1 MSRKFIISEQERNN
15 ILKLHKLLNESYG
28 DKVAFNNLE
37 VGKYYAYFNDNSINV
52 WGLIFIKKI
61 ENAEFTVRNVDKY
74 DNDVEYT
81 LTEEDWTENMTKEKF
96 VEISK
101 DDYDNFVSKKITLD
115 DIEEK
120 IKNYNTSNNTTTT
133 TTTTTTTSVNSL
145 GCLKG
150 DCQNGEGE
158 LKSEEGHYIGN
169 FKNGKFEGKGT
180 LSNISYEFENELYA
194 SPLRPNFHD
203 DQFTY
208 VGNFSDGL
216 PEGDGK
222 IVFDNGD
229 KYEGEFY
236 EGKIEGE
243 GTMTFKNGSVY
254 KGEFE
259 TIKVDDLTST
269 YKVKTID
276 KTIEDLV
283 KYNSER
289 PRVIDVYS
297 NLTKGTRLKGMFKSG
312 SVVGSVLGV
321 EDKGLDSIVK
331 TGLINTYESK
341 PLQSLSYIASRVP
354 KLKTK
359 MDLEL
364 KNPENLNRKEE
375 IKKEYNDKI
384 ERVKKNTKKIL
395 PTVKLQNKNIKS
407 IVYETKANENG
418 FFEFENVEVGEY
430 ILTVDTKFIF
440 SKSPKYE
447 FRLKNEDELEF
458 TIIMSKKDFLSF
470 LQKEGNVY
478 NKKLIN
484 EDIGDVVDYDSFKEN
499 SFYKNDD
506 YLIEIVYSFGFDCYV
521 YSLKEKKYIGEENGL
536 HGGIVKSFDTAGDL
550 KKQIGEIFTEISKD
564 EYINTINTPE
574 NTSTTY
580 PQGASVNYDNLDDDK
595 YYKNENYIFKT
606 LWMDIPYYV
615 YYVFSIKDKKYV
627 EKRSHSTSISELK
640 KYGKTFTEISKN
652 EYEKTIS
659 DLLNST
665 SPTGTDATSTSP
677 TTPILTPT
685 PTSPTTNTTSTTTPT
700 SPTTNTTLLTEKDCE
715 DIVEKYYQTY
725 ISLYRKTT
733 SIDDIDKN
741 MLKVEKDKINYCYV
755 KYFKKLSRKT
765 RDYVKQLTN
774 ISPLLDFLELDTI
787 IQENS
792 NIYKLNDK
800 IKSIITEQKEMK
812 SKMLVEKELINKRFD
827 FVVESLIQ
835 NNNVGNKKFILE
847 LELEKRKLIK
857 SGYDIL
863 MVQDSFFDVV
873 NTFL

>member
-1 MSRKFIISEQERNN
+1 MNLLQQKKKWNDVYSNKFI
-15 ILKLHKLLNESYG
+15 
-28 DKVAFNNLE
+28 
-37 VGKYYAYFNDNSINV
+37 
-52 WGLIFIKKI
+52 
-61 ENAEFTVRNVDKY
+61 
-74 DNDVEYT
+74 
-81 LTEEDWTENMTKEKF
+81 
-96 VEISK
+96 EISK
-101 DDYDNFVSKKITLD
+101 DDYDNLSSKKITLE

-120 IKNYNTSNNTTTT
+120 IKNNNTSNNTTTT
-133 TTTTTTTSVNSL
+133 TTTTVNSL
-145 GCLKG
+145 GCLNG
-150 DCQNGEGE
+150 DCENGEGE
-158 LKSEEGHYIGN
+158 LKSEEGYYIGN

-180 LSNISYEFENELYA
+180 LSNISSEAADEIYI

-208 VGNFSDGL
+208 TGNFSDGL

-243 GTMTFKNGSVY
+243 GTMTFQNGSVY

-259 TIKVDDLTST
+259 TVKVDDLTST

-276 KTIEDLV
+276 KTIDNLV

-289 PRVIDVYS
+289 PRVTDVYS
-297 NLTKGTRLKGMFKSG
+297 NLTTGTRLKGMFKSG
-312 SVVGSVLGV
+312 SVVGTVLGV

-331 TGLINTYESK
+331 TGLINTYEGK

-354 KLKTK
+354 TLKTK

-364 KNPENLNRKEE
+364 KNPENTDRTQE
-375 IKKEYNDKI
+375 IKSEYKDKI
-384 ERVKKNTKKIL
+384 ERAKKNIKKIL

-447 FRLKNEDELEF
+447 FRLKNEDDLEF

-484 EDIGDVVDYDSFKEN
+484 ESIGDVVDYDNLEGPK
-499 SFYKNDD
+499 FYKNDN
-506 YLIEIVYSFGFDCYV
+506 YLIKIIEAFGLLCYLYSI
-521 YSLKEKKYIGEENGL
+521 KKKKYLGEVGPQGIKYYIHRQKNIKKEIGE
-536 HGGIVKSFDTAGDL
+536 F
-550 KKQIGEIFTEISKD
+550 FTKITED
-564 EYINTINTPE
+564 EYKNIISTPE

-580 PQGASVNYDNLDDDK
+580 PQGKTVRYDELQDDQ
-595 YYKNENYIFKT
+595 YYKNENYVLKVEF
-606 LWMDIPYYV
+606 PPV
-615 YYVFSIKDKKYV
+615 YSLYMFSTKDKKYV
-627 EKRSHSTSISELK
+627 FNGKGRLGVTDMEE
-640 KYGKTFTEISKN
+640 YGKTFTEISED
-652 EYEKTIS
+652 EYKKTIS
-659 DLLNST
+659 DLQNT
-665 SPTGTDATSTSP
+665 TSTSP
-677 TTPILTPT
+677 TTTTTTPT
-685 PTSPTTNTTSTTTPT
+685 TTTTTPTTTSTT
-700 SPTTNTTLLTEKDCE
+700 LTEKECE

-725 ISLYRKTT
+725 VSLYRKTT

-741 MLKVEKDKINYCYV
+741 MLKKEKEKIKSCHA
-755 KYFKKLSRKT
+755 KIFKKLSRKT
-765 RDYVKQLTN
+765 KDYIKQLTN
-774 ISPLLDFLELDTI
+774 VSPNLEFLELNLQ
-787 IQENS
+787 IQENA

-800 IKSIITEQKEMK
+800 IKNIITEQKEMK

-827 FVVESLIQ
+827 FVVESLIERDD
-835 NNNVGNKKFILE
+835 VGNKTFLLE
-847 LELEKRKLIK
+847 LQLEKRKLIK
-857 SGYDIL
+857 SGYDSL
-863 MVQDSFFDVV
+863 MVQDSFLDIV

>member
-1 MSRKFIISEQERNN
+1 MSRKFIISEQERSN

-37 VGKYYAYFNDNSINV
+37 VGKYYALSSIPKRV
-52 WGLIFIKKI
+52 SIWTIVLIKKI
-61 ENAEFTVRNVDKY
+61 ENEKVTVDWVSVDDTELELFKDSNFEK
-74 DNDVEYT
+74 DNFDNKTY
-81 LTEEDWTENMTKEKF
+81 
-96 VEISK
+96 EISK
-101 DDYDNFVSKKITLD
+101 DDYDNLVSKKITLK
-115 DIEEK
+115 DITEK
-120 IKNYNTSNNTTTT
+120 IKKYNTSNNTTTT
-133 TTTTTTTSVNSL
+133 TTTVNSL
-145 GCLKG
+145 GCLNG

-276 KTIEDLV
+276 KTIDNLV

-297 NLTKGTRLKGMFKSG
+297 NLTTGTRLKGMFKSG

-321 EDKGLDSIVK
+321 EDKGLDSMVK
-331 TGLINTYESK
+331 TGLINTYKGK

-354 KLKTK
+354 TLKNK

-384 ERVKKNTKKIL
+384 ERAKKNTKKIL

-470 LQKEGNVY
+470 LQKENNVY

-484 EDIGDVVDYDSFKEN
+484 ESIGDVVDYDNLEASK
-499 SFYKNDD
+499 FYKNDD
-506 YLIEIVYSFGFDCYV
+506 YLIGMANSFPLDCYL
-521 YSLKEKKYIGEENGL
+521 YSLKEKKYIGEESEL
-536 HGGIVKSFDTAGDL
+536 YGGIVKTFDTFGDF
-550 KKQIGEIFTEISKD
+550 KKEIGEIFTEITKD

-580 PQGASVNYDNLDDDK
+580 PQGASVSYENLDDDK
-595 YYKNENYIFKT
+595 YYKNKNYIFKT
-606 LWMDIPYYV
+606 IWNAIPEYLFYP
-615 YYVFSIKDKKYV
+615 FSIKDKKYA
-627 EKRSHSTSISELK
+627 EKGRQSKSIPEFK
-640 KYGKTFTEISKN
+640 KYGKTFTEISQD
-652 EYEKTIS
+652 EYKKTIS

-665 SPTGTDATSTSP
+665 TPIPTPTPTLPTTTSTSP
-677 TTPILTPT
+677 TT
-685 PTSPTTNTTSTTTPT
+685 TSPTTNTTSTTTST
-700 SPTTNTTLLTEKDCE
+700 SPTTNTTSLTEKDCE

-725 ISLYRKTT
+725 ISLNRKTT

-774 ISPLLDFLELDTI
+774 ISPLLDFLELDTVI
-787 IQENS
+787 KENA

>member
-15 ILKLHKLLNESYG
+15 ILKLHKLLNESYS
-28 DKVAFNNLE
+28 DKVEFNNLE
-37 VGKYYAYFNDNSINV
+37 VGKYYALSVYDNRVSIWTTV
-52 WGLIFIKKI
+52 FIKKI
-61 ENAEFTVRNVDKY
+61 ENEKVTTDWVSYGDGRIVEDSDLKKDDF
-74 DNDVEYT
+74 DNKTY
-81 LTEEDWTENMTKEKF
+81 
-96 VEISK
+96 EISK
-101 DDYDNFVSKKITLD
+101 DDFDNLLSKKINVN

-133 TTTTTTTSVNSL
+133 TTTVNSL

-158 LKSEEGHYIGN
+158 LKSEEGHYTGN
-169 FKNGKFEGKGT
+169 FENGKFEGEGE
-180 LSNISYEFENELYA
+180 LSNVSSEQAGELYV
-194 SPLRPNFHD
+194 SPLRPYFHD
-203 DQFTY
+203 DQFKYT
-208 VGNFSDGL
+208 GNFSDGL
-216 PEGDGK
+216 PEGYGK
-222 IVFDNGD
+222 IIFDNGD

-259 TIKVDDLTST
+259 TIKVDDLKST

-276 KTIEDLV
+276 KTIDDLV

-289 PRVIDVYS
+289 PRVTDVYS
-297 NLTKGTRLKGMFKSG
+297 NLTTGTRLKGMFKSG

-331 TGLINTYESK
+331 TGLINTYEGK

-354 KLKTK
+354 TLKTK

-364 KNPENLNRKEE
+364 KNPENLDRKEE
-375 IKKEYNDKI
+375 IKTEYNSKI
-384 ERVKKNTKKIL
+384 EKAKKNTKKIL

-447 FRLKNEDELEF
+447 FRLKNEDDLEF

-484 EDIGDVVDYDSFKEN
+484 ESIGDVTKWN
-499 SFYKNDD
+499 N
-506 YLIEIVYSFGFDCYV
+506 
-521 YSLKEKKYIGEENGL
+521 LKSG
-536 HGGIVKSFDTAGDL
+536 
-550 KKQIGEIFTEISKD
+550 
-564 EYINTINTPE
+564 
-574 NTSTTY
+574 
-580 PQGASVNYDNLDDDK
+580 K
-595 YYKNENYIFKT
+595 YYANH
-606 LWMDIPYYV
+606 
-615 YYVFSIKDKKYV
+615 KYV
-627 EKRSHSTSISELK
+627 IKINKQSEGYYRCYIVSLEDKTYLK
-640 KYGKTFTEISKN
+640 DSEGNTELDIQIERFKDYGDTFNEITEE
-652 EYEKTIS
+652 EYKELI
-659 DLLNST
+659 NST
-665 SPTGTDATSTSP
+665 SD
-677 TTPILTPT
+677 TTTILTVK
-685 PTSPTTNTTSTTTPT
+685 
-700 SPTTNTTLLTEKDCE
+700 ECE
-715 DIVEKYYQTY
+715 NIIEKYYQTY
-725 ISLYRKTT
+725 VSLYKRTT

-741 MLKVEKDKINYCYV
+741 MLKIEKDRIKSCYS
-755 KYFKKLSRKT
+755 KTFKKLSRKT
-765 RDYVKQLTN
+765 KDYVKQLTN
-774 ISPLLDFLELDTI
+774 VSPNLEFLELNLQ
-787 IQENS
+787 IQENA

-800 IKSIITEQKEMK
+800 IKNIITEQKEMK

-827 FVVESLIQ
+827 FVVESLIERDD
-835 NNNVGNKKFILE
+835 VGNKTFLLE
-847 LELEKRKLIK
+847 LQLEKRKLIK
-857 SGYDIL
+857 SGYDSL
-863 MVQDSFFDVV
+863 MVQDSFLDVV

>member
-15 ILKLHKLLNESYG
+15 ILKLHKLLNESVG
-28 DKVAFNNLE
+28 DMVNFDNLE
-37 VGKYYAYFNDNSINV
+37 AGKYYVSKGYVVNIISTIVDDTAYKLYLYDLSNKK
-52 WGLIFIKKI
+52 FITNGNTVKYYTFFKKDFHRYGTKFKEI
-61 ENAEFTVRNVDKY
+61 
-74 DNDVEYT
+74 
-81 LTEEDWTENMTKEKF
+81 TKE
-96 VEISK
+96 
-101 DDYDNFVSKKITLD
+101 DYDKLVAGSVLVKDFLPD
-115 DIEEK
+115 EP
-120 IKNYNTSNNTTTT
+120 TTT
-133 TTTTTTTSVNSL
+133 VNSL
-145 GCLKG
+145 GCLEG
-150 DCQNGEGE
+150 GCQNGEGK
-158 LKSEEGHYIGN
+158 LKSEEGYYIGN
-169 FKNGKFEGKGT
+169 FENGKFEGKGT
-180 LSNISYEFENELYA
+180 LSNISSEAADEIYI

-208 VGNFSDGL
+208 EGNFINGF
-216 PEGDGK
+216 PEGNGK
-222 IVFDNGD
+222 IDFDNGD

-276 KTIEDLV
+276 KTIDDLV

-289 PRVIDVYS
+289 PRVTDVYS
-297 NLTKGTRLKGMFKSG
+297 NLTTGTRLKGMFKSG
-312 SVVGSVLGV
+312 SVVGTVLGV

-331 TGLINTYESK
+331 IGLINTYEGK

-354 KLKTK
+354 TLKTK

-364 KNPENLNRKEE
+364 KNPENTDRTQE
-375 IKKEYNDKI
+375 IKSEYKDKI
-384 ERVKKNTKKIL
+384 ERAKKNIKKIL

-447 FRLKNEDELEF
+447 FRLKNEDDLEF

-484 EDIGDVVDYDSFKEN
+484 EAIGDVVDYDNLEAFK
-499 SFYKNDD
+499 FYKNDD
-506 YLIEIVYSFGFDCYV
+506 YLIGTANIFPLDCYL
-521 YSLKEKKYIGEENGL
+521 YSLKEKKYIGEESD
-536 HGGIVKSFDTAGDL
+536 GGIVKTFDTFGDF
-550 KKQIGEIFTEISKD
+550 KKEIGEIFTEITKD

-580 PQGASVNYDNLDDDK
+580 PQGAIVRYDNLDDDK

-606 LWMDIPYYV
+606 IWNSIPRYQFYP
-615 YYVFSIKDKKYV
+615 FSIKDKKYV
-627 EKRSHSTSISELK
+627 EKGRQSNSIPEFK
-640 KYGKTFTEISKN
+640 KYGETFTEISED
-652 EYEKTIS
+652 EYKKTIS
-659 DLLNST
+659 DSLNSPTTT
-665 SPTGTDATSTSP
+665 SPTTTTTTTTPTTTTTTTPTTTTTSTSP
-677 TTPILTPT
+677 TT
-685 PTSPTTNTTSTTTPT
+685 TTS
-700 SPTTNTTLLTEKDCE
+700 LTKKECE

-741 MLKVEKDKINYCYV
+741 MLKKEKEKIKSCHARI
-755 KYFKKLSRKT
+755 FKKLSRKT
-765 RDYVKQLTN
+765 KDYINQLDN
-774 ISPLLDFLELDTI
+774 VLPLYEFLELNLQ
-787 IQENS
+787 IQENA

-800 IKSIITEQKEMK
+800 IKNIITEQKEMK

-827 FVVESLIQ
+827 FVVESLIERDD
-835 NNNVGNKKFILE
+835 VENKTFLLE
-847 LELEKRKLIK
+847 LQLEKRKLIK
-857 SGYDIL
+857 SGYDSL
-863 MVQDSFFDVV
+863 MVQDSFLDIV